1 MLQILN
7 LLLSLMIY
15 RLGNSLQRKRR
26 RSTKYSVSTVS
37 FLIESLKIDI
47 TFITSVSSK
56 ATDLYRLLLNLE
68 TKLVYQDCTNLINY
82 LTFARTTIQKIPIN
96 LVK

>member
-26 RSTKYSVSTVS
+26 RSTKDSVSTVS

-56 ATDLYRLLLNLE
+56 ATDLYRLLLNLRNK
-68 TKLVYQDCTNLINY
+68 TS
-82 LTFARTTIQKIPIN
+82 
-96 LVK
+96 

>member
-56 ATDLYRLLLNLE
+56 ATDLYRLLLNLRNK
-68 TKLVYQDCTNLINY
+68 TSLPRLHKLNKLSNLRTHYYSEDTN
-82 LTFARTTIQKIPIN
+82 KSC
-96 LVK
+96 